1 MCHVRT
7 VCEVVVIISVC
18 HRFHSYSDHMA
29 SRPDEVLLQLAAKVE
44 GIGLECHALKIG
56 WYNAKVQPP
65 FHLPYPEDTLAVL
78 VISTPSMFE
87 QLFLPYLATSYTQ
100 GQLDPLDQCLAE
112 WFQSCKRLFPR
123 WEIEAIQ
130 DFELYPTRRP
140 KVLVQT
146 AGHVAGAAYYYQ
158 RSDVPSPDPWTDKQ
172 KIFGVSVHQKY
183 GGWFALRGILI
194 FKDLLAP
201 GLQPKEPVDC
211 VRTREKRIELLE
223 KFNFNWQDWSY
234 RDVFEGD
241 VEERYSEQ
249 QKLYFETE
257 PS

>member
-1 MCHVRT
+1 
-7 VCEVVVIISVC
+7 
-18 HRFHSYSDHMA
+18 
-29 SRPDEVLLQLAAKVE
+29 
-44 GIGLECHALKIG
+44 
-56 WYNAKVQPP
+56 
-65 FHLPYPEDTLAVL
+65 
-78 VISTPSMFE
+78 MFE
-87 QLFLPYLATSYTQ
+87 QLFLPYLATSYTP

-172 KIFGVSVHQKY
+172 KIFGVSVHPKY

-201 GLQPKEPVDC
+201 GLQPNEPVDC
-211 VRTREKRIELLE
+211 VQTREKRIELLE

-241 VEERYSEQ
+241 VEERYSKQ
-249 QKLYFETE
+249 QKLYFATE
-257 PS
+257 PSKRFELIEGLTKTWRREV